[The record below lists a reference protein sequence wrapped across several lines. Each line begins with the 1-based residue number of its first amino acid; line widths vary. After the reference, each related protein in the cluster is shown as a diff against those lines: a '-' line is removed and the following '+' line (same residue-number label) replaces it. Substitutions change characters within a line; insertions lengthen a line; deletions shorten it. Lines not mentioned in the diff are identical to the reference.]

1 MSGSPLS
8 TALLGSACA
17 IGLALTALPA
27 RVEARSAE
35 TPVVVTAYRSA
46 SCGCC
51 KGWLEHLRQAGLQVK
66 DQVVT
71 DVGVLKRR
79 YGVPAALA
87 SCHTARVGE
96 YTVEGHIPASVIR
109 KLFRERPDVSG
120 IAVPGMPLGSP
131 GMEAGN
137 RRENYTVF
145 SFTRSGTVAPF
156 HSIRT

>member
-8 TALLGSACA
+8 
-17 IGLALTALPA
+17 TALPA

-35 TPVVVTAYRSA
+35 TPVVVMAYRSA

-66 DQVVT
+66 DHVVA

-79 YGVPAALA
+79 YSVPAALA

-109 KLFRERPDVSG
+109 KLFG
-120 IAVPGMPLGSP
+120 KGQ
-131 GMEAGN
+131 
-137 RRENYTVF
+137 T
-145 SFTRSGTVAPF
+145 
-156 HSIRT
+156 